1 MICKIQTLGIPI
13 TKFVNN
19 NLGIL
24 KKLLRQQ
31 TLAEDKV
38 SVGEISEG
46 LEEDLDHH
54 AEVVVGRVKLVELE
68 QRQVGLQVI
77 SLLPGLEVHIVL

>member
-1 MICKIQTLGIPI
+1 MLII
-13 TKFVNN
+13 

-54 AEVVVGRVKLVELE
+54 AEVVVGRVKLVELK